1 MKQIEINGKTY
12 NLKYTIRSLFI
23 FEQITGKSFKI
34 ETLLDNYLFYYCMIL
49 ANNPDNP
56 LDWDEYLESMDADP
70 QLFKKMSE
78 IIEQQQ
84 KKDEIFNSGDEK
96 GSKKGSKKK

>member
-1 MKQIEINGKTY
+1 MKQIEINGKSY
-12 NLKYTIRSLFI
+12 NLKYTVRCLFI

-34 ETLLDNYLFYYCMIL
+34 ETLLDNYLFYYSMIL

-56 LDWDEYLESMDADP
+56 LDWDEFLDAMDDDP
-70 QLFKKMSE
+70 TLFKRMSE

>member
-34 ETLLDNYLFYYCMIL
+34 ETLLDNYLFYYSMIL

-56 LDWDEYLESMDADP
+56 LDWDEFLDKMDDDP
-70 QLFKKMSE
+70 TLFKRMSE
-78 IIEQQQ
+78 IIEEQQ

-96 GSKKGSKKK
+96 DSKKGSKKK

>member
-12 NLKYTIRSLFI
+12 NLKYTVRSLFL
-23 FEQITGKSFKI
+23 FESIAKKPFKL
-34 ETLLDNYLFYYCMIL
+34 ECLLDTYLFYYSMIL
-49 ANNPDNP
+49 ANNPDNV
-56 LDWDEYLESMDADP
+56 LDWDEYLDAMDADP

-78 IIEQQQ
+78 IIEEQQ

-96 GSKKGSKKK
+96 DSKKGSKKK

>member
-49 ANNPDNP
+49 ANNPDAP
-56 LDWDEYLESMDADP
+56 LEWGEYLDSMDDDP
-70 QLFKKMSE
+70 TLFKRMSE
-78 IIEQQQ
+78 IIEEQQ

-96 GSKKGSKKK
+96 DSKKGSKKK

>member
-1 MKQIEINGKTY
+1 MKQIEINKKSY

-23 FEQITGKSFKI
+23 WEQVTGKSFKI
-34 ETLLDNYLFYYCMIL
+34 ETLLDNYLFFYCMIL
-49 ANNPDNP
+49 ANNPDNV
-56 LDWDEYLESMDADP
+56 LEWDEYLDAMDADP

-78 IIEQQQ
+78 IIEEQQ

-96 GSKKGSKKK
+96 GSKKAQKK

>member
-1 MKQIEINGKTY
+1 MKEIEINKKKY
-12 NLKYTIRSLFI
+12 RIKYTVRSLFL
-23 FEQITGKSFKI
+23 FETIAKKPFKL
-34 ETLLDNYLFYYCMIL
+34 ECLLDTYLFYYCMIL
-49 ANNPDNP
+49 ANNPDTT
-56 LDWDEYLESMDADP
+56 LDWDEYLDSMDADP

-96 GSKKGSKKK
+96 GKKGSKKK